1 MSERKGN
8 RLLQLIMGAG
18 KTAVIVPMVVASL
31 ANGERCVR
39 VTVPGPLCAT
49 NAADWQ
55 LKLGGLLGK
64 RVYPLVCR
72 RELKIERH
80 SATILGLLEY
90 IRKQRHIIVTVPEHR
105 MSLEN
110 KANELA
116 IGGDV

>member
-1 MSERKGN
+1 MSEGSGN

-39 VTVPGPLCAT
+39 VTVPGPLYAT

-64 RVYPLVCR
+64 RVYPLVC
-72 RELKIERH
+72 
-80 SATILGLLEY
+80 
-90 IRKQRHIIVTVPEHR
+90 QRDIKTEHYSSEIVGMLQSMCTNGHVMVTVPE
-105 MSLEN
+105 
-110 KANELA
+110 
-116 IGGDV
+116 